1 MSLFFFEKKT
11 ATFTTDDLKNLKTAE
26 ESKFEW
32 GEGGFLKRTYTDYDK
47 TQGNIH
53 QISDTTE
60 LYSEDHCNA
69 VVDRTKKSKEKWAS
83 LLDEMNKKME
93 ESKKEKKDRL
103 KASKT
108 AFKVMER
115 LKEKKKTLEEQR
127 NGEKAG
133 SEDLEDIL
141 AMDLMEVLNKEV
153 DAENV
158 ESMVEGEY
166 ISIIVQVH
174 QFMIDFQIK

>member
-1 MSLFFFEKKT
+1 
-11 ATFTTDDLKNLKTAE
+11 
-26 ESKFEW
+26 
-32 GEGGFLKRTYTDYDK
+32 
-47 TQGNIH
+47 
-53 QISDTTE
+53 
-60 LYSEDHCNA
+60 
-69 VVDRTKKSKEKWAS
+69 
-83 LLDEMNKKME
+83 
-93 ESKKEKKDRL
+93 
-103 KASKT
+103 
-108 AFKVMER
+108 MER